1 MSRATS
7 TRFCSLTV
15 TPQMQCLLILSL
27 LLAHADA
34 LHLGQPL
41 ASRRRLAAPRACAKQ
56 MEPTPE
62 LGPAEVC
69 KVVCAGLK
77 HINDPFPD
85 AGITRLYNWMTA
97 QGRVSLAPPPPK
109 SGLQGGVTLE
119 YFLEEAA
126 GPAIGTFMEC
136 ARQLIQPRPR
146 HPPSARPHA
155 VPHRQRCGGICLR
168 RCIHPPPLRSHRHPR
183 TSRCTRFGLVGE
195 PTVMAGTPT
204 RGGLATQLIEA
215 PPLAPPSASC
225 LRPSFRPPPSASHLL
240 PPTLCLHPASH
251 LGLSRYGALGA
262 PIPPPP
268 PPRPAAAA
276 AAAVPLCSQAHGKQV
291 HHPNRPLTAPLL
303 PP

>member
-1 MSRATS
+1 MLYYS
-7 TRFCSLTV
+7 
-15 TPQMQCLLILSL
+15 LLILSL

-41 ASRRRLAAPRACAKQ
+41 ASRRRLSAPRACAMP

-69 KVVCAGLK
+69 KVVCAGMK

-136 ARQLIQPRPR
+136 AHPLIRPRPR

-155 VPHRQRCGGICLR
+155 PPHSQHCVRVACHRNASAAAS
-168 RCIHPPPLRSHRHPR
+168 PPLHRPHPR
-183 TSRCTRFGLVGE
+183 PHPGARASGLWESRR
-195 PTVMAGTPT
+195 
-204 RGGLATQLIEA
+204 
-215 PPLAPPSASC
+215 
-225 LRPSFRPPPSASHLL
+225 
-240 PPTLCLHPASH
+240 
-251 LGLSRYGALGA
+251 
-262 PIPPPP
+262 
-268 PPRPAAAA
+268 
-276 AAAVPLCSQAHGKQV
+276 
-291 HHPNRPLTAPLL
+291 
-303 PP
+303 

>member
-1 MSRATS
+1 MLYYS
-7 TRFCSLTV
+7 
-15 TPQMQCLLILSL
+15 LLILSL

-41 ASRRRLAAPRACAKQ
+41 ASRRRLSAPRACAMP

-69 KVVCAGLK
+69 KVVCAGMK

-136 ARQLIQPRPR
+136 AHPLNQPRPR

-155 VPHRQRCGGICLR
+155 ACVWHATAMPPPL
-168 RCIHPPPLRSHRHPR
+168 HPPPSTAPTHAP
-183 TSRCTRFGLVGE
+183 SRCTRFGLVGE

-215 PPLAPPSASC
+215 PPPAPPSASH
-225 LRPSFRPPPSASHLL
+225 RPPPTSGL
-240 PPTLCLHPASH
+240 PPPAS
-251 LGLSRYGALGA
+251 SRCPPPSSPATA
-262 PIPPPP
+262 RSVPPPP
-268 PPRPAAAA
+268 PPHPATAT
-276 AAAVPLCSQAHGKQV
+276 AVPLRSRAHSKQV
-291 HHPNRPLTAPLL
+291 HPPYRPLL

>member
-136 ARQLIQPRPR
+136 ARPLIRPRPR
-146 HPPSARPHA
+146 HPPLARPNA
-155 VPHRQRCGGICLR
+155 APHQQRCVCVACHRTASALAA
-168 RCIHPPPLRSHRHPR
+168 PLH
-183 TSRCTRFGLVGE
+183 C
-195 PTVMAGTPT
+195 
-204 RGGLATQLIEA
+204 
-215 PPLAPPSASC
+215 
-225 LRPSFRPPPSASHLL
+225 
-240 PPTLCLHPASH
+240 
-251 LGLSRYGALGA
+251 
-262 PIPPPP
+262 PPPP
-268 PPRPAAAA
+268 AIA
-276 AAAVPLCSQAHGKQV
+276 
-291 HHPNRPLTAPLL
+291 TAPIHAPTRAHPGARASGLWESRR
-303 PP
+303 

>member
-1 MSRATS
+1 M
-7 TRFCSLTV
+7 
-15 TPQMQCLLILSL
+15 SL

-41 ASRRRLAAPRACAKQ
+41 ASRRRLTAPRACAMP

-136 ARQLIQPRPR
+136 A
-146 HPPSARPHA
+146 
-155 VPHRQRCGGICLR
+155 
-168 RCIHPPPLRSHRHPR
+168 
-183 TSRCTRFGLVGE
+183 
-195 PTVMAGTPT
+195 
-204 RGGLATQLIEA
+204 
-215 PPLAPPSASC
+215 
-225 LRPSFRPPPSASHLL
+225 
-240 PPTLCLHPASH
+240 
-251 LGLSRYGALGA
+251 
-262 PIPPPP
+262 
-268 PPRPAAAA
+268 
-276 AAAVPLCSQAHGKQV
+276 
-291 HHPNRPLTAPLL
+291 
-303 PP
+303 